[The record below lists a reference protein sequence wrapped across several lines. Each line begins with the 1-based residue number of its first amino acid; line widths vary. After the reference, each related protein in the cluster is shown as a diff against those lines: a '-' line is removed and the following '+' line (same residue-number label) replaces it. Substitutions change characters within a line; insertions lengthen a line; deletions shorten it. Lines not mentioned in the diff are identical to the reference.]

1 MCCGHLSKAGEAILS
16 HDQLQKVED
25 GSDGVSLSGAIDMVY
40 SSISTHFFNSMKE
53 GGSNGFMFVEQFC
66 NDREG
71 KPDLCHPLDVVQRDF
86 TM

>member
-1 MCCGHLSKAGEAILS
+1 MCCGHLCKAGEAILS

-25 GSDGVSLSGAIDMVY
+25 RSDGVSLSGAVDMVY
-40 SSISTHFFNSMKE
+40 SSISAHFSNTMKE
-53 GGSNGFMFVEQFC
+53 GGPHGFMFVEQFC

-71 KPDLCHPLDVVQRDF
+71 KPNLCHPLDVAQRDF